1 MPRKAKEEIIEEK
14 KNGFKKKLILKLLR
28 ALKLL
33 KLLKLP
39 KLLLKQLLQ
48 KRKLAVLKKQP
59 LLLLGKLVLRKPL
72 PKNHQLKRNLLLNIT
87 IYQTYIIKQL

>member
-14 KNGFKKKLILKLLR
+14 KTVSKKANTKLLR

-33 KLLKLP
+33 KLLP
-39 KLLLKQLLQ
+39 KQLLQ
-48 KRKLAVLKKQP
+48 KRKLVVLKKQP
-59 LLLLGKLVLRKPL
+59 LLLLRKLVLRKPL